1 MKYKLSPSKAER
13 FLQCTKSLEFDTEF
27 VETPVT
33 IRGSLLHDIAR
44 KMLLEEEWESDIK
57 TYGINDYELYLL
69 TSYVDGVWQEY
80 EKINAREI
88 YVEEK
93 MTVNLYGNAI
103 NLIMDSLLVSE
114 DTASIIDLKT
124 GSVKVEEK
132 GNKQLLFYGY
142 CAINRFPNVK
152 KIRMSIGQKG
162 KIRTVE
168 KDVSEIL
175 NFFLEKESVFESINR
190 NELTYNPSDTAC
202 KYCANKLQCVA
213 RAEWII
219 GGKK

>member
-80 EKINAREI
+80 EKNKCER
-88 YVEEK
+88 
-93 MTVNLYGNAI
+93 NL
-103 NLIMDSLLVSE
+103 
-114 DTASIIDLKT
+114 
-124 GSVKVEEK
+124 
-132 GNKQLLFYGY
+132 
-142 CAINRFPNVK
+142 C
-152 KIRMSIGQKG
+152 
-162 KIRTVE
+162 
-168 KDVSEIL
+168 
-175 NFFLEKESVFESINR
+175 
-190 NELTYNPSDTAC
+190 
-202 KYCANKLQCVA
+202 
-213 RAEWII
+213 
-219 GGKK
+219 